1 MGEGL
6 SEFRVRL
13 ICDEVWVERVLVLF
27 FSDEDSGS

>member
-27 FSDEDSGS
+27 FGEDSGS